1 MNFSFLDSLT
11 DLDVFKRYCYE
22 AEEFAQ
28 DYPDISLT
36 AARKA
41 MEYMVKLLYGSFVN
55 STFNGMT
62 VYDMLSD
69 SQFTAWIGNEA
80 LLRRF
85 HFIRRMGNQA
95 VHQGGMSQD
104 DAIRTLEHLHILAGD
119 ICVRLGLIKCYPS
132 FDPQLTIEAPEDE
145 PVIDQAL
152 IERFAGRLHNV
163 FAPSQQRAKAE
174 IVDGFIST
182 KDMSALKKLDPSV
195 KMENTAANS
204 RAAFQILA
212 EYIAGTLGEENVL
225 ADYHDLLLHIN
236 GTSKRCVVAIRTA
249 SCRLAVKSATGEW
262 LYLPGIDYVLYTDK
276 LDASLP
282 VLEQF
287 RVFTSKEFRD
297 LWEGI
302 KLLRPSVSSGTAKR
316 LKQVLGADVK
326 ISVEEYADELKV
338 QTIHTA
344 HRKKKQTI
352 AETLAALPSL
362 ENGGLEKILHQ

>member
-28 DYPDISLT
+28 NYPDISLT

-55 STFNGMT
+55 STLNGMT

-69 SQFTAWIGNEA
+69 SQFTDWIGTEA

-119 ICVRLGLIKCYPS
+119 ICVRLGLIKSYPP

-212 EYIAGTLGEENVL
+212 EYIASTLGEENVL
-225 ADYHDLLLHIN
+225 ADYHELCLHVTANAKKSVI
-236 GTSKRCVVAIRTA
+236 AIRSG
-249 SCRLAVKSATGEW
+249 SCRLAVKSAAGEW
-262 LYLPGIDYVLYTDK
+262 LYLPGIDYVLYTDIV
-276 LDASLP
+276 DAEKP
-282 VLEQF
+282 VLQQF
-287 RVFTSKEFRD
+287 RVFTSQEFRN
-297 LWEGI
+297 LWEGMN
-302 KLLRPSVSSGTAKR
+302 LLRKIVSSGTAKR
-316 LKQVLGADVK
+316 LKKVLGADVR
-326 ISVEEYADELKV
+326 ITAEEYADELSV
-338 QTIHTA
+338 QNIRTA
-344 HRKKKQTI
+344 HRKKQQTI
-352 AETLAALPSL
+352 RDTLEAMPSL
-362 ENGGLEKILHQ
+362 DNGGLEKILHR